1 MVNAM
6 LLQDIRPHTIN
17 HAFWSIA
24 VEWHIYFFFPLLVF
38 CWHRVGP
45 RTTLLCTFAVA
56 YALFFALEKT
66 SWIGITPWYL
76 GLFALGMYAAGST
89 GTPKSENT
97 REGHWGIVAGLF
109 ALFAALLFDIFG
121 WQWTM
126 SHYALVDLPVGICA
140 AAVLACVSNPIHR
153 IHRVLSLPAFVWV
166 GSFAYSV
173 YLIHAPLIQVIWQYL
188 LNPLRFSDSATFFLL
203 LTGGSTLI
211 IACAYLFHLLFERPF
226 MSKPGVKVTTD
237 TQAEIAAAVSPAP

>member
-1 MVNAM
+1 MVGRGNFTKNGSAGLSCPPRLPLFSLPRCFFPYLATKGFLVNAM

-56 YALFFALEKT
+56 YTLFFARGKT

-109 ALFAALLFDIFG
+109 ALFAALLFGIFG

-126 SHYALVDLPVGICA
+126 NHYALVDLPVGICTVVFA
-140 AAVLACVSNPIHR
+140 SRPPSYLSFYFYFLSDFYFAPIYAGRELTSGCVC
-153 IHRVLSLPAFVWV
+153 
-166 GSFAYSV
+166 SFFDNQDRQRTNRWERS
-173 YLIHAPLIQVIWQYL
+173 
-188 LNPLRFSDSATFFLL
+188 
-203 LTGGSTLI
+203 
-211 IACAYLFHLLFERPF
+211 HL
-226 MSKPGVKVTTD
+226 
-237 TQAEIAAAVSPAP
+237 